1 MDSPFRVDYL
11 DAERML
17 RVLVR
22 KAA

>member
-1 MDSPFRVDYL
+1 MDSPFCVEYL

-17 RVLVR
+17 SVLVR